1 MDDVDARIASIGAE
15 IDRVLEPARAR
26 MRSASPGT
34 LALYPTEHDWTTDAE
49 RAEIARLVLT
59 LPRSGEIAR
68 AARERVQ
75 RKRAERIEAMAKSK
89 GKCPTKSKSKGEPL
103 KTFEVEIYIRSRVV
117 LDVEARDAA
126 HAREVAAEVV
136 DEGTDGWIVETESAD
151 PREARVLREVVS

>member
-26 MRSASPGT
+26 MRSASPGS

-89 GKCPTKSKSKGEPL
+89 GKSPKTKSKSEQL

-126 HAREVAAEVV
+126 HARERAAEIV
-136 DEGTDGWIVETESAD
+136 DEGTDGWIVETDSAD
-151 PREARVLREVVS
+151 PSEARVLREVVS

>member
-26 MRSASPGT
+26 MREASPGT
-34 LALYPTEHDWTTDAE
+34 LALYPTEHDWTADAE
-49 RAEIARLVLT
+49 RAEVARLVLT

-89 GKCPTKSKSKGEPL
+89 GKSPKTKSKSEPL

>member
-15 IDRVLEPARAR
+15 IDRVLESARAR
-26 MRSASPGT
+26 MRTASPGT

-59 LPRSGEIAR
+59 LPRSGEIAC

-75 RKRAERIEAMAKSK
+75 RKRTERIEAMSKSK
-89 GKCPTKSKSKGEPL
+89 NKSPKSKSKPL

-117 LDVEARDAA
+117 VEVEAYDAEQARFDAA
-126 HAREVAAEVV
+126 VVV
-136 DEGTDGWIVETESAD
+136 DKGVDGWIVETEAAD
-151 PREARVLREVVS
+151 YREARVLREVKS

>member
-1 MDDVDARIASIGAE
+1 MDAVDARIASIGAE
-15 IDRVLEPARAR
+15 IDRVLEPARER
-26 MRSASPGT
+26 MRTASPGT

-68 AARERVQ
+68 AARERVR
-75 RKRAERIEAMAKSK
+75 RKRAERIEAMSKSK
-89 GKCPTKSKSKGEPL
+89 GKSPKTKSKSEPL

-117 LDVEARDAA
+117 LEVEARDAE

-136 DEGTDGWIVETESAD
+136 DEGTDGWIVETDAAD
-151 PREARVLREVVS
+151 YREARVLREVQS

>member
-26 MRSASPGT
+26 MRSASPGS

-89 GKCPTKSKSKGEPL
+89 GKSPKTKSKGEPL

-136 DEGTDGWIVETESAD
+136 DEGTDGWIVEADSAD

>member
-26 MRSASPGT
+26 MRSASPGS

-89 GKCPTKSKSKGEPL
+89 GKSPTKSKSKGEPL